1 MELIPRPSGLDL
13 TVRCPGSL
21 QLQHGVPPL
30 PATFEQAE
38 GTGAHTVALKHSN
51 GAGAEWGLGRKFMV
65 ERHQLEVD
73 NDMLDGALLY
83 KGEAQPGG
91 RFEEPVSIPDVHPKC
106 NGTPDYWRCIIEGD
120 TGKTETGLIWGP
132 SPIRLLK
139 VIDYKYGHR
148 YVEVVDCYQLVGYAG
163 GVIRLLNLPADFP
176 VMLVIVQPRSYSGEG
191 PIREWNT
198 TAGEIIRICQEVI
211 APKVALAMGPNP
223 PTVTGRHCT
232 DCTARHLCKTYQQ
245 TTESL
250 VDFSGTAEVRDL
262 NEQTIGQELRLL
274 KEAIK
279 RLEGRYTGLYEH
291 ASSLAKTGGRI
302 HHWGLEDSKGKLGW
316 LQNTTVEEVGSM
328 GDLLGIN
335 VRKPP
340 ALVTPTQA
348 IAAGLD
354 ESVVMQ
360 YADRPR
366 GARRLV
372 PDDATKLSKIFKGNA
387 A

>member
-1 MELIPRPSGLDL
+1 MPSKLDL

-21 QLQHGVPPL
+21 QLQEQAAAKGMPTPP
-30 PATFEQAE
+30 TFEQAE
-38 GTGAHTVALKHSN
+38 GTGAHVVALKHAN
-51 GAGAEWGLGRKFMV
+51 GAGAEWPLGRKFV
-65 ERHQLEVD
+65 IDRHQLEVD
-73 NDMLDGALLY
+73 DDMLDGAELY
-83 KGEAQPGG
+83 RGEATVGG
-91 RFEEPVSIPDVHPKC
+91 RFEEPVAIPDVHPTLC
-106 NGTPDYWRCIIEGD
+106 FGTPDYWRAIMEVF
-120 TGKTETGLIWGP
+120 L
-132 SPIRLLK
+132 RLLK
-139 VIDYKYGHR
+139 VTDYKYGHR
-148 YVEVVDCYQLVGYAG
+148 YVEVVECYQLIAYAA
-163 GVIRLLNLPADFP
+163 GVIRLLNLPIDFP

-198 TAGEIIRICQEVI
+198 TAAEIIRICHETIYPQVQL
-211 APKVALAMGPNP
+211 ALGENP
-223 PTVTGRHCT
+223 PTVTGRHCA

-250 VDFSGTAEVRDL
+250 VDFSGVATIHEPNAETL
-262 NEQTIGQELRLL
+262 GQEMRLL

-302 HHWGLEDSKGKLGW
+302 AHWGLEDTKGKLGW
-316 LQNTTVEEVGSM
+316 LQNTTVEEVGAM
-328 GDLLGIN
+328 GDLLGIQT
-335 VRKPP
+335 RKPP
-340 ALVTPTQA
+340 ALKTPTQV

-354 ESVVMQ
+354 ESIVLQ

-372 PDDATKLSKIFKGNA
+372 PDDTTKLRKIFKGNA